1 MITEELY
8 SEEREI
14 IKHIMLF
21 CSNGISGILRDR
33 DIKFNVKFGTYK
45 DGQIYFSKVEC
56 NRDGVSLEDYRM
68 RPLDAEVVFGAN
80 VFLFDAIPTSDKSIS
95 LPDAIKSHPKRKTV
109 RIKVAGNPF
118 IPKLY
123 AQIALKVV
131 DPSIQDEELARKIH
145 LIISTIESTLMR
157 SENYDIAKIT
167 LFDGTEKN
175 PIIQLIKKYQKPFVV
190 FDTTN
195 FSLKDESVLTYQDY
209 IKFMNEAGLDS
220 KAILAQLDKMKEFYK
235 THKIRSEATVP
246 LIFEEEV
253 IGIIK
258 VVSLKEVMNKTHV
271 IRLKQLALKAVDDL
285 FTKCAF
291 EIVSKEP
298 QTIVDLG
305 VNGAKLII
313 SQPDFYKYLR
323 LMKRIYI
330 QLIFS
335 DETVI
340 KTMATVVNIYDP
352 TLEGYM
358 VIGIKFSV
366 NMDWKDKNK
375 LEEFIQSVVRLQ
387 DKGDVIAI

>member
-8 SEEREI
+8 NEEREI
-14 IKHIMLF
+14 IKFIMLF
-21 CSNGISGILRDR
+21 CSNNISGVLRDR
-33 DIKFNVKFGTYK
+33 DTKFNVKFKDYK
-45 DGQIYFSKVEC
+45 NGVITFSSVEC
-56 NRDGVSLEDYRM
+56 NKPGVSLDDYKM
-68 RPLDAEVVFGAN
+68 RPLDGEVVFGAN
-80 VFLFDAIPTSDKSIS
+80 VFLFTAIPTQDNAIS

-118 IPKLY
+118 IQKLDAY
-123 AQIALKVV
+123 LSLKVV
-131 DPSIQDEELARKIH
+131 DPSIQDEELAKKIH

-167 LFDGTEKN
+167 LFDRTEKN
-175 PIIQLIKKYQKPFVV
+175 PILQLIKKYQKPFVV
-190 FDTTN
+190 FDTAN
-195 FSLKDESVLTYQDY
+195 FSIKDESVLTYQDY

-258 VVSLKEVMNKTHV
+258 VISLKDVMNKTNV

-291 EIVSKEP
+291 EIVSKDP
-298 QTIVDLG
+298 QTIVDMS
-305 VNGAKLII
+305 VNGAKFII
-313 SQPDFYKYLR
+313 NQPDFYKYLR
-323 LMKRIYI
+323 LMKRLYV
-330 QLIFS
+330 QLVFK
-335 DETVI
+335 DETTI
-340 KTMATVVNIYDP
+340 KTMATIVNIYEP
-352 TLEGYM
+352 TLEGYR
-358 VIGIKFSV
+358 VIGVKFSL

-387 DKGDVIAI
+387 DKGDVIA